1 MWEQPSGHEI
11 NTPTIPATE
20 LGKEKYCN
28 VNQNNELVIS
38 IIFQHIDM
46 IIFVVPV
53 HILEHMPY
61 NPSERRTRSMVT
73 EHTQTIEGQ
82 GTRNTMSLDDDDIPI
97 VSFMNVKKRKSKK
110 N

>member
-1 MWEQPSGHEI
+1 MREQPSGQEI
-11 NTPTIPATE
+11 NTPTVPATE
-20 LGKEKYCN
+20 TGKEKYCN
-28 VNQNNELVIS
+28 VNKNNELVIS

-53 HILEHMPY
+53 HILEQMPA
-61 NPSERRTRSMVT
+61 NPSQRRTRSMVPKR
-73 EHTQTIEGQ
+73 TQTIEGQ
-82 GTRNTMSLDDDDIPI
+82 GTQNTMSLDDDDIPI